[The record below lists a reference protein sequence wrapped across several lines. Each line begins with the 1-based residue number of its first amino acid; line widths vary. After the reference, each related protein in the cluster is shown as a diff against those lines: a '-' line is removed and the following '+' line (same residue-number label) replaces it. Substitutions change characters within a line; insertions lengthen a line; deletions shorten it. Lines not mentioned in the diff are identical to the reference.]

1 MNPCRAIVIS
11 NIRHS
16 TIFLLIVTYLKIKW
30 SVDEDLITYQQ
41 KMYTARE
48 ICQHNLYTSNIN
60 EKESYIQYCIILC
73 NICNIGNFIMQYFQ
87 YLVQKVAFRT
97 KKKICHTCPLSKGP
111 KRPDLQNSLEGG
123 HEFLNLET
131 AGSCQECFQ

>member
-1 MNPCRAIVIS
+1 MNPCRAIVIA
-11 NIRHS
+11 NIRHG
-16 TIFLLIVTYLKIKW
+16 TIFVLIVTYLKIMW
-30 SVDEDLITYQQ
+30 SVDEDLITCQQ

-97 KKKICHTCPLSKGP
+97 KKKICHTCPLSYKFG
-111 KRPDLQNSLEGG
+111 KFFSGKAKLEAILLVGG
-123 HEFLNLET
+123 GRLGGWP
-131 AGSCQECFQ
+131 AG